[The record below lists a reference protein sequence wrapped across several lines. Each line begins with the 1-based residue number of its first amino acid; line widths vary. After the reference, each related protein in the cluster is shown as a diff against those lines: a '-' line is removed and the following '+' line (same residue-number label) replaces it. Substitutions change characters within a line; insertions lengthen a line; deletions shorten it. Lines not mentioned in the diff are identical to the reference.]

1 MANDMLKKYVAEKRT
16 GANLVGIQVDTQNAY
31 LLDRGTGPMM
41 LNALEEIAKKADI
54 ARIENEKQNLLLEA
68 EETDLKFKKERL
80 SDPLVYSDDE
90 KYYGAMSDFNNLRKK
105 KEALIA
111 KSSFLTLEQKK
122 QMIGRLK
129 NNDELTLIGMM
140 EKRNG
145 VVIQKQVDDIIAN
158 TERKVAIAG
167 QLSVNDVGGKEQ
179 AVQDITDM
187 AENLKNLVG
196 WNDSQASLYVSKNI
210 MAMEKNIFGNEINK
224 IINSGF
230 SLSEKK
236 NKINNLLSVV
246 NNEEILNK
254 MSEQYASQIKFNVT
268 DEEFKESVNYFKAK
282 IKDVYADVKAT
293 AHNQLE
299 MIKSKEE
306 AAYERAKNK
315 ELERINKINKAYN
328 EGSFYKM
335 LEAEEGTAIAYSDIL
350 AAESIADAE
359 NKPEKSFV
367 YKHYGKS
374 LEDFNSGN
382 MYIKDFIPQETT
394 DNLNGEISR
403 RMKDLKQSRF
413 EATYDVLSK
422 FIIKENMTPTVA
434 KTFINSFAATNGEYQ
449 QQEYT
454 VIIDQIE
461 AQMKNPKKKVETSE
475 FRKVRKINDVIS
487 RSGEVSNT
495 MLSVAMQTPEITILA
510 DEIVKKS
517 GNTIT
522 PYVAYKTAT
531 QLYLGVNSITGT
543 VPIADY
549 EDDKQRA
556 QFLKEVFSSKNFE
569 IKRKLNETL
578 GTDDEITSILS
589 ETKKDRKILFP
600 APMVGGMK

>member
-105 KEALIA
+105 KESLIA

-158 TERKVAIAG
+158 TERKIAIAG
-167 QLSVNDVGGKEQ
+167 QLSVNDIGGKEQ

-187 AENLKNLVG
+187 TETLKNLVG

-210 MAMEKNIFGNEINK
+210 MAMEKSIFGNEINK

-246 NNEEILNK
+246 NNEKILNK

-328 EGSFYKM
+328 ENSYSEMINAQLGYTQKWTDNLGLEVQASTQNNPNISPAYK
-335 LEAEEGTAIAYSDIL
+335 L
-350 AAESIADAE
+350 
-359 NKPEKSFV
+359 
-367 YKHYGKS
+367 YGMG
-374 LEDFNSGN
+374 LDEININGMF
-382 MYIKDFIPQETT
+382 IKDFIPQET
-394 DNLNGEISR
+394 
-403 RMKDLKQSRF
+403 MKDLNNQIEKRMNDLKKSRF
-413 EATYDVLSK
+413 DATTDILSNIVIDLPEEVAEAV
-422 FIIKENMTPTVA
+422 
-434 KTFINSFAATNGEYQ
+434 INSFAVQSGEYQ
-449 QQEYT
+449 QNEYKT
-454 VIIDQIE
+454 MFKGIKNKDDPEFIRARDFNNVIYRGG
-461 AQMKNPKKKVETSE
+461 N
-475 FRKVRKINDVIS
+475 
-487 RSGEVSNT
+487 VSNT
-495 MLSVAMQTPEITILA
+495 EVSIAMQIPEISRMA
-510 DEIVKKS
+510 DKVVKESK
-517 GNTIT
+517 NRIT
-522 PYVAYKTAT
+522 PAVAYKTVT
-531 QLYLGVNSITGT
+531 QLYLGANSITGT
-543 VPIADY
+543 VPVTKMPN
-549 EDDKQRA
+549 DKNYDE
-556 QFLKEVFSSKNFE
+556 FLSYVFKN
-569 IKRKLNETL
+569 KSN
-578 GTDDEITSILS
+578 EITQQLTKILGSEESIV
-589 ETKKDRKILFP
+589 ETIVNLKDDRKILFP
-600 APMVGGMK
+600 ASMVGGMK